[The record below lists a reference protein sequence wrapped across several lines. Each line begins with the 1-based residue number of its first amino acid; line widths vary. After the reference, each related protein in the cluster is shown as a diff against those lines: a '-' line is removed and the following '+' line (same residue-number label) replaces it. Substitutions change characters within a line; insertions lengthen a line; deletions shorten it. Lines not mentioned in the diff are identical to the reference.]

1 MPDVLFRQLQSLK
14 ILSLEGN
21 QFHGIVHGYIFQVIF
36 SLHINFTGSIS
47 PALFSMLPNLVEVWL
62 SNNQISG
69 PLPYETFGDCLSLT
83 HIGMM
88 NNKIS
93 GDFSEHQYI

>member
-1 MPDVLFRQLQSLK
+1 MR
-14 ILSLEGN
+14 
-21 QFHGIVHGYIFQVIF
+21 
-36 SLHINFTGSIS
+36 INHKGSIS
-47 PALFSMLPNLVEVWL
+47 PAIFSMLPNLVEIWL

-69 PLPYETFGDCLSLT
+69 PLPYETIGDCPSLT

-93 GDFSEHQYI
+93 GGQSQIEESINLILSLHFHLRRVASKHYEAYKLGLVISW